1 MKKNESSTLLL
12 EIIRRNILSTVN
24 EFRNNTLYLVSENI
38 TPVELGEIIGKPVS
52 EIIAFF

>member
-24 EFRNNTLYLVSENI
+24 EFRNNTLYLVSKNI